1 MENLYVS
8 GYVEKILI
16 LRRSEEVI
24 RYLKVTASH
33 MYIHFMKF
41 FIFPVESA
49 PALLITISISLEKV
63 IL

>member
-1 MENLYVS
+1 MFQDMS
-8 GYVEKILI
+8 KDFDIKKI
-16 LRRSEEVI
+16 RRSNTISESNCEPHV
-24 RYLKVTASH
+24 H
-33 MYIHFMKF
+33 PFMKF

>member
-1 MENLYVS
+1 MENYMFQDMS
-8 GYVEKILI
+8 KDFDIKKI
-16 LRRSEEVI
+16 RRSNTISESNCEPHVHPFHEI
-24 RYLKVTASH
+24 
-33 MYIHFMKF
+33 

>member
-1 MENLYVS
+1 MKTHKSTEKWRIICFRICQ
-8 GYVEKILI
+8 KILI

-24 RYLKVTASH
+24 QYLKVTASH

-49 PALLITISISLEKV
+49 QLY
-63 IL
+63 

>member
-1 MENLYVS
+1 MENYMFQDMS
-8 GYVEKILI
+8 KDFDI
-16 LRRSEEVI
+16 RRSEEVI
-24 RYLKVTASH
+24 RYLKVIASH